1 MRSTE
6 RPFGDA
12 HGQLIMLSRSGQA
25 PVPETCSLSQDL
37 CLGCSKAASLVNT
50 PSSLQHGFCAG
61 FPSTPQLPKSQRS
74 DRLEHSGPACFLW

>member
-1 MRSTE
+1 MHSTE

-12 HGQLIMLSRSGQA
+12 HGQLIMRSRSGQA

-37 CLGCSKAASLVNT
+37 CLGCSSLVNI
-50 PSSLQHGFCAG
+50 PSSLQQGFCAG

-74 DRLEHSGPACFLW
+74 D